1 MEIGLL
7 EMADRDGA
15 ADAYWWHLAAIYCH

>member
-1 MEIGLL
+1 
-7 EMADRDGA
+7 MADRDGA